1 VYCLSNLLVF
11 FNDRIIT
18 NLRQLEVSG
27 SGDTLKSWLT
37 VVEYCEVLFELS
49 AQKIWGNVGKWL
61 VIIGVQV
68 FK

>member
-18 NLRQLEVSG
+18 NLRQLEVPG